1 MIQAQTQMAEYWGEQ
16 FSLKDSDIEQL
27 YNHLLEVEK
36 PQTIEE
42 LTATL
47 IHKRVDEEIRSIK
60 RSAKGH
66 KIYQPQVD
74 YGVGDKLLFPALGF
88 KRGVVSAVREGFNP
102 DEGSFKV
109 VAVDI
114 DKKPREFASGYPAE
128 HMLNE
133 DNGIEILDLFELDAD
148 DLFVRH
154 GESVAEKLARELHNH
169 SDFVKLGSYWFVESL
184 LVEIDKGHLHLSEA
198 ILEMYEGGPL
208 PAIEFLPHLDL
219 DSAIK
224 EGVQLFSLNNA
235 LLKDTRF
242 DNVAPQGEYSWF
254 LHRLE
259 PEEVLKTPARLEYD
273 PVPVNR
279 ELLGPLLQQ
288 LEYELDDEWSD
299 IKPKKLA
306 EGEPV
311 QVVITFPH
319 RWAGTLP
326 LNASLRNLFSKGS
339 EARKRV
345 VFVDDETGEEI
356 IGWLV
361 PEERYIFGF
370 KEWFEANEIPVGGFL
385 HLTPHTEPGK
395 INVGFD
401 RRRPQREWVRLAT
414 VSDNRL
420 RFELKRRAVGCGYDD
435 LLIVGTEVL
444 TAVDAHW
451 RRVENSDRSLV
462 SIIAEVFPSLASLS
476 TQDTVHAKTIY
487 SAVNMLR
494 RMPPGPIFEM
504 LVRNPAFKTVGDH
517 YWIFD
522 SSRWQ
527 ERSR

>member
-66 KIYQPQVD
+66 KIFQPQNE
-74 YGVGDKLLFPALGF
+74 YEKGDKLLFPAMGF
-88 KRGVVSAVREGFNP
+88 KRGVVSAIRDGFNP
-102 DEGSFKV
+102 DEGNFKV

-114 DKKPREFASGYPAE
+114 DEKTREFASRYTAD
-128 HMLNE
+128 HMLNT
-133 DNGIEILDLFELDAD
+133 DNGVEILDLFDLDAD
-148 DLFVRH
+148 DLFNRY
-154 GESVAEKLARELHNH
+154 GASVAEKLARQLHKH
-169 SDFVKLGSYWFVESL
+169 PDFVEIGSFWFVESL
-184 LVEIDKGHLHLSEA
+184 LVEVDKGHLHLSEA
-198 ILEMYEGGPL
+198 ILEMHEGGPL
-208 PAIEFLPHLDL
+208 PAREILTHLDL
-219 DSAIK
+219 DPAIK
-224 EGVQLFSLNNA
+224 EEVQLFSLNNA
-235 LLKDTRF
+235 LLKDNRF
-242 DNVAPQGEYSWF
+242 DNVAPQGQFSWF

-259 PEEVLKTPARLEYD
+259 PEEVLKTPARLEYE
-273 PVPVNR
+273 PIPVNR
-279 ELLGPLLQQ
+279 DLLGPLLLQ
-288 LEYELDDEWSD
+288 LEHELDDEWSD
-299 IKPKKLA
+299 LKPKA
-306 EGEPV
+306 FPPGEPV
-311 QVVITFPH
+311 QVVLTFPH

-326 LNASLRNLFSKGS
+326 LNASLRNLFSSGS

-345 VFVDDETGEEI
+345 VFVDDETGQEI
-356 IGWLV
+356 VGWVV
-361 PEERYIFGF
+361 PDDRYIFGF
-370 KEWFEANEIPVGGFL
+370 SEWFEANEIPVGGFL
-385 HLTPHTEPGK
+385 HLTPNSEPGK
-395 INVGFD
+395 INIGFD

-414 VSDNRL
+414 VTDNKL
-420 RFELKRRAVGCGYDD
+420 RFELKRRSVGCGYDD

-451 RRVENSDRSLV
+451 RRVENSDRSLT
-462 SIIAEVFPSLASLS
+462 SIIVEVFPSLASLS

-494 RMPPGPIFEM
+494 RMPPGPIFEV

-527 ERSR
+527 ERSK